1 MANIRRHL
9 ASSPFKQ
16 EIAPEVEVYA
26 VGDDVCHDLYGL
38 GRVVAVEGH
47 AVSVDFRSR
56 TVRIVSP
63 YAKLEK
69 LAGYDGE
76 AEGDSERESSS
87 ESEA

>member
-1 MANIRRHL
+1 M
-9 ASSPFKQ
+9 
-16 EIAPEVEVYA
+16 EVYA

-63 YAKLEK
+63 YAKLR
-69 LAGYDGE
+69 ARRG
-76 AEGDSERESSS
+76 RRR
-87 ESEA
+87 